1 MIKERLKLKF
11 VLALVGVS
19 VLVVIITSYFSE
31 RTAQDIIVKKTQEAV
46 ETSVHDFA
54 NRTTTTLS
62 HFEKTLD
69 LLVTSETMTEIL
81 KEHDLRNFMNRKSD
95 TRWEYYRKN
104 VMYPLVDVDKE
115 SIRLLYVGSQK
126 HGENYRHNDTNYV
139 NYDARKRVWF
149 QSSVSNPD
157 NFVYTSYLSHD
168 KKKIDVTISR
178 PIFDGKNLI
187 GVAGI
192 DILTEKIFREL
203 TSQSFDSTKISIVVD
218 TTGRIIYHPNQAYLL
233 KNITDTSVA
242 FSPSFVALVK
252 NMMHGTTG
260 DATFISSDGE
270 VFLFHSAPIGET
282 GWQFGYGIRKSA
294 YDSSINELIVKMLV
308 TNLVVIVLLVI
319 LLWWMTGK
327 MLRPIRLVVEELK
340 NIAEGNSSGSKKIAI
355 TSEDEVG
362 ELAKWF
368 NKFSESLVS
377 ILDRSRVSGVEVS
390 LLSQKL
396 NESMAQLNAA
406 AIQQSAAVSQT
417 TSAMEE
423 MYQTSS
429 KISDNATNVV
439 EIAEITQH
447 TAKTGVDK
455 VNKLIQKM
463 EDVERINQH
472 RTQEVIVLN
481 KKVARITEI
490 IGLIRDINEQTKLI
504 AFNAA
509 LEASGAGEAGKRFG
523 VVASEIRRLADT
535 VQESMEEIRTMIDE
549 IQNQTEL
556 LLKSTDQSTN
566 IVIEGVQFSKEMEES
581 LKNIYMGTKNTTDS
595 SQQINMATSQ
605 QKTASEQIVAT
616 LHDISEAVN
625 HVVNMSAEVRLISE
639 QLQNLSDEFSNIT
652 IK

>member
-31 RTAQDIIVKKTQEAV
+31 RTAQEIIVKKTQEAI

-62 HFEKTLD
+62 HFEKTID
-69 LLVTSETMTEIL
+69 LLVSSQTMMEIL
-81 KEHDLRNFMNRKSD
+81 KEQDLKAFMNRKADSK
-95 TRWEYYRKN
+95 WEYFRKN
-104 VMYPLVDVDKE
+104 VMFPIVNVDNE

-126 HGENYRHNDTNYV
+126 HGENYRQNDTNYV
-139 NYDARKRVWF
+139 NYDARKRVWY

-168 KKKIDVTISR
+168 KKKIDVTISK

-192 DILTEKIFREL
+192 DILTEKIFKEL

-218 TTGRIIYHPNQAYLL
+218 TTGRIIYHSNQTYLL

-242 FSPSFVALVK
+242 FTPSFVALVK
-252 NMMHGTTG
+252 NMMAGSTG
-260 DATFISSDGE
+260 DGTFVSADGE
-270 VFLFHSAPIGET
+270 VFLFHSAPIGNT
-282 GWQFGYGIRKSA
+282 GWQFGSGIKKST
-294 YDSSINELIVKMLV
+294 YDSSINELIIKMV
-308 TNLVVIVLLVI
+308 ITNLIVISLLII

-340 NIAEGNSSGSKKIAI
+340 NIAEGNSSGSRKIAI

-368 NKFSESLVS
+368 NKFSESLIS
-377 ILDRSRVSGVEVS
+377 ILDRSKVSGVEVS

-566 IVIEGVQFSKEMEES
+566 IVLEGVQFSKEMEES

>member
-19 VLVVIITSYFSE
+19 VFVVIITSYFSE
-31 RTAQDIIVKKTQEAV
+31 RTAQDIIIKKTQESI

-62 HFEKTLD
+62 HFEKTID
-69 LLVTSETMTEIL
+69 LLVTSQTMSEIL
-81 KEHDLRNFMNRKSD
+81 KEQDLKAFMNRKTDSK
-95 TRWEYYRKN
+95 WEYYRKN
-104 VMYPLVDVDKE
+104 VMYPIVTVDNE
-115 SIRLLYVGSQK
+115 SIRLLYIGSQK
-126 HGENYRHNDTNYV
+126 HGENYRQNDTNYV
-139 NYDARKRVWF
+139 NYDARKRIWY

-168 KKKIDVTISR
+168 KKKIDVTISK

-192 DILTEKIFREL
+192 DILTEKIFKEL

-218 TTGRIIYHPNQAYLL
+218 TTGRIIYHPNQTYLL
-233 KNITDTSVA
+233 KNISDTSVA

-252 NMMHGTTG
+252 NMMQGSMGDGT
-260 DATFISSDGE
+260 FVSSDGE
-270 VFLFHSAPIGET
+270 VFLFHSAPIGKT

-294 YDSSINELIVKMLV
+294 YDSSINELIIKMLI
-308 TNLVVIVLLVI
+308 TNLIVIALLIV

-340 NIAEGNSSGSKKIAI
+340 NIAEGNSSGSKKIVI

-377 ILDRSRVSGVEVS
+377 ILDRSKVSGVEVS

-566 IVIEGVQFSKEMEES
+566 IVMEGVQFSKEMEES